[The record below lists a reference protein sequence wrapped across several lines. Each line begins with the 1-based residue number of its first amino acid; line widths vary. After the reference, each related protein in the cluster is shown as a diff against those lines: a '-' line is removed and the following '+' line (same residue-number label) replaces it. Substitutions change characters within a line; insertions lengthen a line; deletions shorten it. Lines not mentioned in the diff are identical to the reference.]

1 MNTPRFSTII
11 LTLAIAK
18 TGATTFANGFVAVTW
33 GDDAVHRLDAD
44 MNDLGAFPVAIGLP
58 NGVATDGNRIWV
70 GSFTS
75 TEIVAY
81 DFTGAVLFSWPLPAA
96 MNVQGLD
103 YLPGGQVLAA
113 DALNSQLVFLDAF
126 TGASLGAIPA
136 ISDSTEA
143 IAVDGPNVWQLVDDN
158 IYLTS
163 LADGSVVR
171 SIPNAALNEAFEGTA
186 MGSIGDDLMLGSDS
200 GNWFRVSKLD
210 GTILASGNNA
220 LSMFDLQPVSFTVVP
235 DAGAST
241 LWLLALPAALAAAQA
256 RGRRTPKNH

>member
-75 TEIVAY
+75 TDIIAY
-81 DFTGAVLFSWPLPAA
+81 DFTGAVLFSWPLPGS
-96 MNVQGLD
+96 MSVQGLD

-113 DALNSQLVFLDAF
+113 DALNNQLVFLDAF

-136 ISDSTEA
+136 ISPSTEA
-143 IAVDGPNVWQLVDDN
+143 IAVDGPNVWQLVDDK

-163 LADGSVVR
+163 LLDGSVVR

-186 MGSIGDDLMLGSDS
+186 MGSIGDDLILGSDS

-220 LSMFDLQPVSFTVVP
+220 LSMFDLQPVPFTVVP

-256 RGRRTPKNH
+256 RGRRNSRNH